1 MSKVSMW
8 DTRAVMQDAG
18 VQAHSQKFGFVQN
31 LGKSI
36 ENIFKTPENQE
47 KNFGHGCLTSKNDKQ
62 CLQNITRRS
71 FCAVTPNKVIRS
83 LSWRKFLGINWPKIW
98 SDKCVKF
105 WKKCIT
111 PSQIR
116 VLLHMCTRD
125 SPLIISDTSCILLT
139 CHIEFFRSFN
149 LRAQKWTHGQQESKC
164 RTTKPYSP
172 WRWSV
177 DDAIQSSELGSRPGH
192 HLSGTSCIKIWGY
205 TKKIC
210 IWSRSKFEYKQ
221 G

>member
-1 MSKVSMW
+1 
-8 DTRAVMQDAG
+8 MQDAG
-18 VQAHSQKFGFVQN
+18 VQAHSQKFRFVQN
-31 LGKSI
+31 RGKSI
-36 ENIFKTPENQE
+36 ENIFKTPENQV
-47 KNFGHGCLTSKNDKQ
+47 KNFGQDCLTSKNGKQ
-62 CLQNITRRS
+62 RLQNITRRS
-71 FCAVTPNKVIRS
+71 FCEVTPNKVIHS
-83 LSWRKFLGINWPKIW
+83 LCWRIFLGMNWRKIW
-98 SDKCVKF
+98 SDKCVKI
-105 WKKCIT
+105 WKNIYNALKNG
-111 PSQIR
+111 

-125 SPLIISDTSCILLT
+125 SPLIISDTSCILPT
-139 CHIEFFRSFN
+139 YHIEFVRSFN